1 MSPTANTEGAPVSRT
16 VVVALGGNAILQPG
30 QQGTAEEQLRN
41 VERACRQIVEMI
53 RAGDR
58 VVVTHGNGP
67 QVGNIL
73 LQQEA
78 LAARLP
84 PLPLDACGAESQGL
98 IGYLIQNRLGNMLRE
113 AGFVMPVV
121 TLVTQVRVDRDD
133 PAFQEPTKPVG
144 PFYSAEQ
151 ARLLQQ
157 EKGWVL
163 REDAGRGWRRLVPS
177 PEPLEIIE
185 AEAIRTLVDAGAVVV
200 CSGGGG
206 VPVCR
211 RQDGRLEGCE
221 AVIDK
226 DLAAERLVAGIGA
239 DLLLILTDV
248 PKVYLWYRQENQ
260 VALERLDAA
269 EARRYL
275 AEGHFPRGSMGCK
288 VLALARFAE
297 RTGHWGA
304 VASLDDGARAALG
317 LAGTRVEPSASSTG
331 SAPAAGDEPQA
342 AVSPPSQ
349 AAS

>member
-1 MSPTANTEGAPVSRT
+1 MSRT

-30 QQGTAEEQLRN
+30 QQGTAEEQLAN
-41 VERACRQIVEMI
+41 VERACRQIAEMI

-73 LQQEA
+73 LQQDA

-113 AGFVMPVV
+113 AGFAMPVV
-121 TLVTQVRVDRDD
+121 TLVTQVRVDPGD
-133 PAFQEPTKPVG
+133 PAFQQPTKPVG
-144 PFYSAEQ
+144 PFYEAEE
-151 ARLLQQ
+151 ARRLQT
-157 EKGWVL
+157 EKGWVV
-163 REDAGRGWRRLVPS
+163 REDAGRGWRRMVPS
-177 PEPLEIIE
+177 PEPLEIVE
-185 AEAIRTLVDAGAVVV
+185 AEAVRTLVEAGAVVV

-211 RQDGRLEGCE
+211 RPDGRLEGCE

-226 DLAAERLVAGIGA
+226 DLAAERLAVGIGA
-239 DLLLILTDV
+239 GLLLILTDV
-248 PKVYLWYRQENQ
+248 PQVYLWYRQPRQ
-260 VALERLDAA
+260 AALDRLDTV

-275 AEGHFPRGSMGCK
+275 AEDHFPRGSMGCK
-288 VLALARFAE
+288 VLALTRFAE
-297 RTGHWGA
+297 GTGHWGA

-317 LAGTRVEPSASSTG
+317 QAGTRVVPAAPGAGSTSARLDG
-331 SAPAAGDEPQA
+331 PLAPAPPPPQA
-342 AVSPPSQ
+342 VS
-349 AAS
+349 

>member
-1 MSPTANTEGAPVSRT
+1 MSRT

-30 QQGTAEEQLRN
+30 QRGTAEEQLAN

-53 RAGDR
+53 RAGDH

-78 LAARLP
+78 LAGKLP
-84 PLPLDACGAESQGL
+84 PLPLDVCGAESQGL

-121 TLVTQVRVDRDD
+121 TLVTQVRVDPAD
-133 PAFQEPTKPVG
+133 PAFQQPTKPVG
-144 PFYSAEQ
+144 PFYSEEQ
-151 ARLLQQ
+151 ARLLQS

-163 REDAGRGWRRLVPS
+163 KDDAGRGWRRLVPS

-185 AEAIRTLVDAGAVVV
+185 TEAIRTLVDAGAVVI

-211 RQDGRLEGCE
+211 REGGHLEGCE

-226 DLAAERLVAGIGA
+226 DLAAERLAAGIGA
-239 DLLLILTDV
+239 GLLLILTDV
-248 PKVYLWYRQENQ
+248 PRVYLWYRQPNQ
-260 VALERLDAA
+260 VDLERLDTADA
-269 EARRYL
+269 HHFL
-275 AEGHFPRGSMGCK
+275 AEGHFPKGSMGCK
-288 VLALARFAE
+288 VEALTRFAE

-304 VASLDDGARAALG
+304 VATLDDGARAALG
-317 LAGTRVEPSASSTG
+317 QAGTRVEPL
-331 SAPAAGDEPQA
+331 APRHPSK
-342 AVSPPSQ
+342 AVS
-349 AAS
+349 